1 MQSSDFNK
9 HKTLCIS
16 LKIYSHI
23 KLVLSISIVPNFTK
37 TLNKS
42 LHIVC
47 FVLRWYA
54 IMTYSAVLSN
64 NEEDHIHVL
73 EIDMKEKMR

>member
-1 MQSSDFNK
+1 MHLVKITN
-9 HKTLCIS
+9 H
-16 LKIYSHI
+16 LK
-23 KLVLSISIVPNFTK
+23 
-37 TLNKS
+37 

-64 NEEDHIHVL
+64 NEKDHIHVL

>member
-1 MQSSDFNK
+1 M
-9 HKTLCIS
+9 
-16 LKIYSHI
+16 
-23 KLVLSISIVPNFTK
+23 
-37 TLNKS
+37 
-42 LHIVC
+42 HIVC

>member
-1 MQSSDFNK
+1 MSQTLPNVGYFNM
-9 HKTLCIS
+9 HLV
-16 LKIYSHI
+16 KITNH
-23 KLVLSISIVPNFTK
+23 LNN
-37 TLNKS
+37 LNKS